1 MGALTVWDYVLAL
14 WDMRKWHVAMK
25 ADAESDASIYNLNI
39 NENAWLV
46 YADQASVTCGNA
58 QIPRV
63 VRRAGWFM
71 SLKCP
76 SISVSVAQGST
87 WMTAAVIR
95 DADIQHYDD
104 ANNRILSIINE
115 LVTAEKRIAYI
126 DANNY
131 DVSDRGGHHGRD
143 ITALCQNGCAVTDVT
158 GITPWSFIEFYD
170 SQGRAVFMIQPFAD
184 APYLESGGL
193 TDFEHGMNYWWEK
206 IPLIIP
212 PIPFRFANNLEV
224 SKVMVWAKPSQA
236 SDYHVLYV
244 IAPLSTSVRDI
255 LGFT

>member
-1 MGALTVWDYVLAL
+1 MGAQTVWDYVLAL
-14 WDMRKWHVAMK
+14 WDMRKWHVAHK
-25 ADAESDASIYNLNI
+25 NDQVEDVNVHNLNM
-39 NENAWLV
+39 NEEAWLI
-46 YADQASVTCGNA
+46 YADQTSVTCGNTR
-58 QIPRV
+58 IPRI

-76 SISVSVAQGST
+76 SLSVAVADGSS

-95 DADIQHYDD
+95 DADIRHYDD
-104 ANNRILSIINE
+104 GNARVLSIINE
-115 LVTAEKRIAYI
+115 LIVSEKRVAYI

-131 DVSDRGGHHGRD
+131 DTSDRGGHQGRD
-143 ITALCQNGCAVTDVT
+143 ITELCRNGCAITDVT

-184 APYLESGGL
+184 APYIEAGGL

-206 IPLIIP
+206 LPLIIP
-212 PIPFRFANNLEV
+212 PLPFRFGNELEV

-236 SDYHVLYV
+236 SDYHVVYI
-244 IAPLSTSVRDI
+244 IAPLTQKVKNI
-255 LGFT
+255 LGF